1 MIPLAL
7 AGILAI
13 AAIFYLLR
21 PVFGDDGTAAQAAP
35 DSRRDVLE
43 REKEG
48 VYLAI
53 REIEF
58 DHGTGV
64 VSDDDYSRLMAR
76 YRAHAV
82 SLLKAIDQL
91 EPEAGTASRE
101 ASDAPGPDRPEAK
114 EGEAAAVICPACGAE
129 NVPGHRFCTRCGQEA
144 PVERVAG

>member
-7 AGILAI
+7 AGLLAI

-21 PVFGDDGTAAQAAP
+21 PVFGNDGTAEQAAP

-91 EPEAGTASRE
+91 EPEAGASSRE
-101 ASDAPGPDRPEAK
+101 ASDEPGTEAGQ
-114 EGEAAAVICPACGAE
+114 GEAAAAICPTCGAE
-129 NVPGHRFCTRCGQEA
+129 NVPGHRFCTRCGLEA
-144 PVERVAG
+144 PTEKVAG